1 MTRPLDIPALWA
13 PLARE
18 VTLVHEGRQWAMR
31 RDGQGWWT
39 TDRELTG
46 AYRFVVDGE
55 EIPDPRSRRQPEG
68 VDGPSMPPGPFEWT
82 DRGWIGRPLADQ
94 VIYELHVGT
103 FTPEGTFDGVVDRLD
118 HLVDLGVTAIELMP
132 VITFAGARG
141 WGYDGVFLYSV
152 HEAYGGPDG
161 LRRLVDA
168 CHARELAVVVDVVH
182 NHFGPLGN
190 RLPRLGPYLTEAHHT
205 PWGAAV
211 NLDQPG
217 SDEVRR
223 FLVDQVLMLVR
234 DLHVDGL
241 RLDAVHALKDDSA
254 LAGDEPFLAQLSRE
268 VRALGDELG
277 RTVWVIGESDLN
289 DPTLVDRG
297 VDAPAGLDAVWSDDF
312 HHALH
317 VALTGEHDRWF
328 ADYEGWD
335 DLGRALERV
344 YVYDGRV
351 SVARG
356 TEHGAPVGLRSRRSF
371 VAAVQ
376 NHDQVGNRASGER
389 LEHLVGVPAA
399 QAAAALLLTSP
410 FLPLLFQGEEWAA
423 SAPFQ
428 YFTDHPD
435 PEVAEAVSRGRRAEF
450 AMADDHDVPDPQDE
464 ATFRRSVLDWDEL
477 EEEPHSSMLRWYRQL
492 LGLRH
497 RHPALRT
504 EGPEDT
510 AAAVH
515 ADAGAFVVVRGQRV
529 MVVVAIDDRP
539 VDVGTLAGGG
549 TALLTNDA
557 TWGDAAMLAPGCTV
571 VLDLRPAEPG
581 EPDA

>member
-1 MTRPLDIPALWA
+1 MTRPLHTAALWA

-18 VTLVHEGRQWAMR
+18 VVLVHDGHRWPMR

-39 TDRELTG
+39 ADRELTG
-46 AYRFVVDGE
+46 PYLFDVDGD
-55 EIPDPRSRRQPEG
+55 EIPDPRACRLPEG
-68 VDGPSMPPGPFEWT
+68 IDGPAVPLAPFEWT
-82 DRGWIGRPLADQ
+82 DRSWIGRPLADQ

-103 FTPEGTFDGVVDRLD
+103 FTPEGTFDGVVDHLD
-118 HLVDLGVTAIELMP
+118 HLVDLGVTAIEVMP
-132 VITFAGARG
+132 VGTFAGERG

-152 HEAYGGPDG
+152 HEPYGGPDG

-182 NHFGPLGN
+182 NHFGPTGN
-190 RLPRLGPYLTEAHHT
+190 RLPSLGPYLTEAHHT

-223 FLVDQVLMLVR
+223 YLVDQVLMFVR
-234 DLHVDGL
+234 DFHVDGL
-241 RLDAVHALKDDSA
+241 RLDAVHALRDDSA
-254 LAGDEPFLAQLSRE
+254 RLGDEPFLAQLSRE
-268 VRALGDELG
+268 ARALGDELG

-312 HHALH
+312 HHAVH

-328 ADYEGWD
+328 VDYEGWD
-335 DLGRALERV
+335 DVARALERV

-356 TEHGAPVGLRSRRSF
+356 AEHGAPVGLRSRRSF

-389 LEHLVGVPAA
+389 LEHLVGVEAA

-423 SAPFQ
+423 SSPFQ

-435 PEVAEAVSRGRRAEF
+435 PEVAAAVTAGRRTEF
-450 AMADDHDVPDPQDE
+450 GMPDDHDVPDPQDE
-464 ATFRRSVLDWDEL
+464 ATHRRSVLDWDEL
-477 EEEPHSSMLRWYRQL
+477 EREPHSSMLRWYRQL
-492 LGLRH
+492 LELRH

-515 ADAGAFVVVRGQRV
+515 PDIGAFTVVRGQRV
-529 MVVVAIDDRP
+529 MVVVATGDQA
-539 VDVGTLAGGG
+539 VDVAALAGGG

-557 TWGDAAMLAPGCTV
+557 TWGDAGQLAAGRTV
-571 VLDLRPAEPG
+571 VLDLRPDD
-581 EPDA
+581 PDA